1 MIAKQKKQ
9 KAFFGFSKNLRSCII
24 NTPRIDSL
32 CHSIN
37 LCVQMWIVY
46 DQSII
51 DNRLF
56 NLKIQDL
63 SISVN
68 IWYYTFFC
76 KIYSNIVQNLMKT
89 NKIHGKIAKT
99 SKSK

>member
-1 MIAKQKKQ
+1 MIMPIAPKGTENMIRQ
-9 KAFFGFSKNLRSCII
+9 SD
-24 NTPRIDSL
+24 RIANV
-32 CHSIN
+32 HSIN
-37 LCVQMWIVY
+37 LCVQMRIVY

-68 IWYYTFFC
+68 I
-76 KIYSNIVQNLMKT
+76 
-89 NKIHGKIAKT
+89 
-99 SKSK
+99 